1 MTKDY
6 YKILGVKEDAS
17 GEEIRAQWIELTKH
31 HHPDR
36 AEGKA
41 SGERIKDINEAY
53 QMLKHSSTRVEYDL
67 RRTYDQKKRKGER
80 RSFFKRFGI
89 PVSLLIILIILSIL
103 YLKNSQ
109 IPLHSKLI
117 SLNDIKHINLSNPI
131 DPMTQKLSDT
141 RNPKKPKDLMDSS
154 DLLLQATQFKP
165 SSLLM
170 KEEDVRRFFDSYI
183 ESYNRM
189 DIESLLSLF
198 SLKAIQNQKDGLEE
212 IRKIYSNFFN
222 QGKEIHYYI
231 QDMKIGIYQNAAEVT
246 AYYELEQLL
255 KMGGEK
261 KVWRGQVRW
270 VLNKENGVLK
280 IVSLDYQP

>member
-1 MTKDY
+1 MTKDC

-17 GEEIRAQWIELTKH
+17 EEEIRAQWVELTKH

-36 AEGKA
+36 SEDKA

-53 QMLKHSSTRVEYDL
+53 QVLKHSSTRVEYDL
-67 RRTYDQKKRKGER
+67 RRTYDQKKRKGKR
-80 RSFFKRFGI
+80 GSFFKKFGI

-103 YLKNSQ
+103 YFKNSQ

-117 SLNDIKHINLSNPI
+117 SLNDIKHINLTNPI
-131 DPMTQKLSDT
+131 DPMTQKLSDI
-141 RNPKKPKDLMDSS
+141 RNPTKPTGPMDSS
-154 DLLLQATQFKP
+154 DLMLQVTQLKP
-165 SSLLM
+165 SSLLT
-170 KEEDVRRFFDSYI
+170 KEEDVRRFFDRYI

-198 SLKAIQNQKDGLEE
+198 SLKAIQNQKDGFEE
-212 IRKIYSNFFN
+212 IQKIYSNFFN
-222 QGKEIHYYI
+222 EGKEIRYRI
-231 QDMKIGIYQNAAEVT
+231 QDMKIGIYQNAAEVM

-261 KVWRGQVRW
+261 KVWRGQARW
-270 VLNKENGVLK
+270 VLNKENEVLK

>member
-53 QMLKHSSTRVEYDL
+53 QVLKHSSTRVEYDL
-67 RRTYDQKKRKGER
+67 RRTYDQKKRKGKR
-80 RSFFKRFGI
+80 GSFFKRFGI

-103 YLKNSQ
+103 YFKNSQ
-109 IPLHSKLI
+109 IPLHSKPI
-117 SLNDIKHINLSNPI
+117 SLNDIKHINLSNP
-131 DPMTQKLSDT
+131 T
-141 RNPKKPKDLMDSS
+141 KPTGPMDSS
-154 DLLLQATQFKP
+154 DLLLQVTQFKP
-165 SSLLM
+165 SSLLT
-170 KEEDVRRFFDSYI
+170 KEEDVRRFFDRYI

-198 SLKAIQNQKDGLEE
+198 SLKAIQNQKDGFEE
-212 IRKIYSNFFN
+212 IQKIYSNFFN
-222 QGKEIHYYI
+222 EGKEIRYRI
-231 QDMKIGIYQNAAEVT
+231 QDMKIGIYQDAAEVM

-280 IVSLDYQP
+280 IVCLDYQP